1 MANSERREVVI
12 WSRSRV
18 EDAVRTMSSTYSKRK
33 VVPYM
38 H

>member
-12 WSRSRV
+12 RLRSRV
-18 EDAVRTMSSTYSKRK
+18 EDAVRTMSSMYSKRK
-33 VVPYM
+33 VVPSA